1 MDIRRMYEGFQL
13 LDDDHLEVI
22 YRLFLSDRKYSGKEV
37 AAILGISEAM
47 VTIRKKRALKILRKY
62 INM

>member
-1 MDIRRMYEGFQL
+1 MYEGFQL

-37 AAILGISEAM
+37 VAILGISESM
-47 VTIRKKRALKILRKY
+47 VTIRKKRTLRILGKY